1 MKNKIMIL
9 LFTIVFLGSCAP
21 KRVIEE
27 KEKIVYVDKVKTDS
41 IFIEKIIN
49 TTDTISNEVII
60 DCDSTTFK
68 QKLNDGKSDIQI
80 IKEDGKVKVKYI
92 KLPSETKTEYIY
104 VEKKESNDSIVSEK
118 ESKHI
123 DNTTHTTFWDK
134 IGLKFYQISFFIVF
148 VLWLIGITPLKI
160 FSVIKKLVV

>member
-9 LFTIVFLGSCAP
+9 LFLIIFLGSCAP
-21 KRVIEE
+21 KKVIEE

-60 DCDSTTFK
+60 DCDSTFLS
-68 QKLNDGKSDIQI
+68 QKFNDGKSNIQI
-80 IKEDGKVKVKYI
+80 VKEEGKVKIKYV
-92 KLPSETKTEYIY
+92 KLPSETKTEYVY

-118 ESKHI
+118 ESKQV
-123 DNTTHTTFWDK
+123 DNTTFWNK
-134 IGLKFYQISFFIVF
+134 LGLKFYQTAFYIVLI
-148 VLWLIGITPLKI
+148 LWIFGITPLKI
-160 FSVIKKLVV
+160 FSIIKKFLV